1 MNELQIDGS
10 VRMMRRMAAVVLGA
24 SLLLAGCSS
33 AGGATAASPTPS
45 TSGFTYKS
53 VSVSGPFG
61 EKPVLLIGD
70 DLQGLLPFMGNNGV
84 PDLVV
89 RDVIV
94 GNGPT
99 ASATSHVS
107 VNYIGRT
114 AKTKH
119 TFDSSW
125 ARGKTF
131 DYVPNQLKFAAFKD
145 GVVGMKVGGRRLVV
159 VPATLGFGD
168 NPPPNSGVRPGETL
182 VFVID
187 LQSVS

>member
-1 MNELQIDGS
+1 M
-10 VRMMRRMAAVVLGA
+10 VRRIAALGLGA
-24 SLLLAGCSS
+24 TLLIAGCSS
-33 AGGATAASPTPS
+33 ATSTTAVSASPS
-45 TSGFTYKS
+45 ASGFTYKS

-61 EKPVLLIGD
+61 QKPVLLIGD

-89 RDVIV
+89 KDVIV

-99 ASATSHVS
+99 ATSTSHVS
-107 VNYIGRT
+107 VNYVGRT

-125 ARGKTF
+125 SRGKTF
-131 DYVPNQLKFAAFKD
+131 DYVPQDLKFAAFKE
-145 GVVGMKVGGRRLVV
+145 GVVGMKVGGRRLIL
-159 VPATLGFGD
+159 VPAALGFGD
-168 NPPPNSGVRPGETL
+168 NPPANSGVRPGETL

>member
-1 MNELQIDGS
+1 ML
-10 VRMMRRMAAVVLGA
+10 VRRIAGVVAGTT
-24 SLLLAGCSS
+24 LLLAGCGSAATSTQASS
-33 AGGATAASPTPS
+33 SPS
-45 TSGFTYKS
+45 ASGFTYKS

-89 RDVIV
+89 KDVIV
-94 GNGPT
+94 GTGAT
-99 ASATSHVS
+99 ATATSHVS
-107 VNYIGRT
+107 VNYVGRT

-125 ARGKTF
+125 SRGKTF
-131 DYVPNQLKFAAFKD
+131 DYVPNNLKFAAFKD
-145 GVVGMKVGGRRLVV
+145 GVVGMKVGGRRLIV
-159 VPATLGFGD
+159 VPAKLGFGD
-168 NPPPNSGVRPGETL
+168 NPPANSGVRPGETL

>member
-1 MNELQIDGS
+1 M
-10 VRMMRRMAAVVLGA
+10 VRRIAALRLGPT
-24 SLLLAGCSS
+24 LLVAGCSS
-33 AGGATAASPTPS
+33 ATSASPVSPS
-45 TSGFTYKS
+45 ASASAFTYKS
-53 VSVSGPFG
+53 VSVAGPFG
-61 EKPVLLIGD
+61 QKPVLLIGD

-89 RDVIV
+89 KDVIV
-94 GNGPT
+94 GTGPAAT
-99 ASATSHVS
+99 STSHVS
-107 VNYIGRT
+107 VNYVGRT

-125 ARGKTF
+125 SRGKTF
-131 DYVPNQLKFAAFKD
+131 DYVPQDLKFAAFKE
-145 GVVGMKVGGRRLVV
+145 GVVGMKVGGRRLIV
-159 VPATLGFGD
+159 VPAALGFGD